1 MILLAVYATLAIA
14 LAFSMMMCMMEPVNA
29 WVAAFME
36 RKR

>member
-1 MILLAVYATLAIA
+1 MILLSAFAA
-14 LAFSMMMCMMEPVNA
+14 LIFALVFSMMMCMMEPVNA